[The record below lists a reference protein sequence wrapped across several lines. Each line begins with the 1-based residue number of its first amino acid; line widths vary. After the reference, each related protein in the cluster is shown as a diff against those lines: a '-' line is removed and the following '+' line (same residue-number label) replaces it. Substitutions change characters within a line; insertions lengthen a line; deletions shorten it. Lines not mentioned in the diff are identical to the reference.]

1 MNFYLPDNVFFI
13 IVAII
18 TIGFFSI
25 AYLCYFHI
33 VVLPKE
39 HKEIIDFL
47 KQKKHL
53 SDVEVEFLESLS
65 RFNSIWDN
73 FNNRPFRGVRFQDDA
88 FIEDLMALAKEVRD
102 RYASTKAKKEAIDN
116 FKMGENNAR

>member
-1 MNFYLPDNVFFI
+1 MNFYLPDNVLFI
-13 IVAII
+13 SAVII

-39 HKEIIDFL
+39 HKEIINFL
-47 KQKKHL
+47 KERKHL
-53 SDVEVEFLESLS
+53 SDVEVEFLESPS

-73 FNNRPFRGVRFQDDA
+73 FNRPFRGVRFQDDA
-88 FIEDLMALAKEVRD
+88 FIEDL
-102 RYASTKAKKEAIDN
+102 T
-116 FKMGENNAR
+116 NN

>member
-1 MNFYLPDNVFFI
+1 MNSYIPDNVFFMSAVNTI
-13 IVAII
+13 IIFLLVCLCFYYIAI
-18 TIGFFSI
+18 
-25 AYLCYFHI
+25 
-33 VVLPKE
+33 LPKE

-47 KQKKHL
+47 KERKHL
-53 SDVEVEFLESLS
+53 SDAEAEFLESFS

-73 FNNRPFRGVRFQDDA
+73 FNRPFRGVRLKDDA

-102 RYASTKAKKEAIDN
+102 RYASIKVKKEAIDN

>member
-1 MNFYLPDNVFFI
+1 MNSYIPDNVFFMSAVNTI
-13 IVAII
+13 IIFLLVCLCFYYIAI
-18 TIGFFSI
+18 
-25 AYLCYFHI
+25 
-33 VVLPKE
+33 LPKE

-53 SDVEVEFLESLS
+53 SDVDVEFLESLS

-88 FIEDLMALAKEVRD
+88 FIMDLMALAKETRD
-102 RYASTKAKKEAIDN
+102 RYASIKAKRDAIDN
-116 FKMGENNAR
+116 FKKGKM

>member
-1 MNFYLPDNVFFI
+1 MNSYIPDNVFFMSALNTI
-13 IVAII
+13 IIFLLVCLCFYYIAI
-18 TIGFFSI
+18 
-25 AYLCYFHI
+25 
-33 VVLPKE
+33 LPKE

-47 KQKKHL
+47 KERKHL
-53 SDVEVEFLESLS
+53 SDAEAEFLESFS

-73 FNNRPFRGVRFQDDA
+73 FNRPFRGVRLKDDA

-102 RYASTKAKKEAIDN
+102 RYASIKAKKEAIDN

>member
-13 IVAII
+13 SVAII

-39 HKEIIDFL
+39 HKEIINFL
-47 KQKKHL
+47 KERKHL

-65 RFNSIWDN
+65 RFNDIWDN
-73 FNNRPFRGVRFQDDA
+73 FNRPFRGVRLKDDA
-88 FIEDLMALAKEVRD
+88 FIEDLMALVKDVRD
-102 RYASTKAKKEAIDN
+102 RYASIKAKKEAIDN